1 MAVQARET
9 EIKYEAGADVPL
21 PAFDLLPQV
30 AGTRR
35 AASEQ
40 LDAEY
45 FDTADLR
52 LIRAGITLRRRRGGH
67 DAGWHLKLPAGPHT
81 RREIRLPL
89 GRSRTRVPGELA
101 RLVRVHSRGEDLKPV
116 AMISTSRRRLLL
128 IDGSGQSLAE
138 VASDDVT
145 ARALG
150 DAPRES
156 RWHEVEVELTGG
168 GQDVLVAAD
177 KLLRRSGL
185 NRSGQSAKLARA
197 LGLPPPAQ
205 SPPPG
210 PSATA
215 GQVLQ
220 AYLGAQLAMLKTL
233 DPMVRGSEPDAVHQ
247 MRTTIR
253 RLRSALQVF
262 APFFADPVA
271 ADPVAADPVAAGSV
285 SDSLADELRW
295 LGAVLGEARDAEVLA
310 AHLAKRAG
318 QLPEEQMIG
327 PVMGRVL
334 GHFAR
339 IGAEAQAGVL
349 AALDSARYFALL
361 DRLDELTAEPPRT
374 GLAARAATDALPA
387 AVRNAYG
394 TTSRRMKQARRAPA
408 GEGRDNALHRAR
420 KAAKRARYAGEAV
433 VPAFGQEA
441 SNFARQMKRLQSVLG
456 DHQDAVI
463 ARRTERE
470 LGMSA
475 HLAGENAFSYGV
487 MYERDDQAAAALQKH
502 ARRTWRKA
510 SRSRYRR
517 WLR

>member
-1 MAVQARET
+1 MAVKARET
-9 EIKYEAGADVPL
+9 EIKYEAAAGVPL
-21 PAFDLLPQV
+21 PTFDVLPQV
-30 AGTRR
+30 ARTRQ

-45 FDTADLR
+45 FDTGDLR

-67 DAGWHLKLPAGPHT
+67 DSGWHLKLPAGPHT
-81 RREIRLPL
+81 RCEIRLPL
-89 GRSRTRVPGELA
+89 GRSRTRVPDELA
-101 RLVRVHSRGEDLKPV
+101 RRVRVHTRGEELKPV
-116 AMISTSRRRLLL
+116 AMISTSRRRQLLL
-128 IDGSGQSLAE
+128 DGSGNSLAE

-145 ARALG
+145 ARTLG
-150 DAPRES
+150 DATRES
-156 RWHEVEVELTGG
+156 QWHEVELELTGG
-168 GQDVLVAAD
+168 NQDVLVAAD
-177 KLLRRSGL
+177 NLLRRAGL

-197 LGLPPPAQ
+197 LGLPPPPAQ
-205 SPPPG
+205 KPPPG
-210 PSATA
+210 GSATA

-233 DPMVRGSEPDAVHQ
+233 DPMVRESEPDAVHQ
-247 MRTTIR
+247 MRTTVR
-253 RLRSALQVF
+253 RLRSTLQVF
-262 APFFADPVA
+262 APFFADSV
-271 ADPVAADPVAAGSV
+271 VAGSV

-310 AHLAKRAG
+310 GHLAERAG
-318 QLPEEQMIG
+318 QLPEELMVG
-327 PVMGRVL
+327 PVMARVL

-349 AALDSARYFALL
+349 AALDSPRYFALL
-361 DRLDELTAEPPRT
+361 DRLDRVTAEPPRT
-374 GLAARAATDALPA
+374 GIAARAATDVLPA
-387 AVRNAYG
+387 AVRKAYG

-408 GEGRDNALHRAR
+408 GARRDNALHRAR

-433 VPAFGQEA
+433 APAFGQEA
-441 SNFARQMKRLQSVLG
+441 SQFARQMKRMQSVLG

-475 HLAGENAFSYGV
+475 HLAGENAFSYGL

-502 ARRTWRKA
+502 ARRTWREA

-517 WLR
+517 WLH